1 MFIGLVDGVAME
13 CEKSVN
19 ADATDR
25 LNRIYVLRQTT
36 IRPTQW
42 RMDDRRYESSGASCG
57 E

>member
-13 CEKSVN
+13 CEKRVN